1 MLHFGSLFVSWANQL
16 SFLFTIHFTCQ
27 NKQKKEQE
35 HYSYDFSLSKVNYLN
50 FFNNKVS
57 KFLVQIKNIKI
68 YLSQ

>member
-35 HYSYDFSLSKVNYLN
+35 HYSYDFLLSKVNYLN

-57 KFLVQIKNIKI
+57 
-68 YLSQ
+68 